1 MMSTVLFQTGSV
13 VPHLPAAVAAGL
25 AQGAE
30 VLLDA
35 YHAFGAMPQPLST
48 FGDPSVFVVSGGYK
62 YAQWGEGVCWMRVPT
77 HCQLRPVYTGWF
89 SDFSNLDQ
97 AQDGVS
103 YGSTPSSR
111 FAGSTYDPAS
121 HYRAA
126 AVIDFFRAQGMSMT
140 ALRSLSSSQ
149 TQRIIDGLSDW
160 DILTPRAPGDRGGF
174 VSVRT
179 RDAGAIVRALRAL
192 NIFTD
197 SRADILRIGPAPYTT
212 DDEIDSILMR
222 LAELRNAAR

>member
-1 MMSTVLFQTGSV
+1 
-13 VPHLPAAVAAGL
+13 
-25 AQGAE
+25 
-30 VLLDA
+30 
-35 YHAFGAMPQPLST
+35 
-48 FGDPSVFVVSGGYK
+48 
-62 YAQWGEGVCWMRVPT
+62 
-77 HCQLRPVYTGWF
+77 
-89 SDFSNLDQ
+89 
-97 AQDGVS
+97 
-103 YGSTPSSR
+103 
-111 FAGSTYDPAS
+111 
-121 HYRAA
+121 
-126 AVIDFFRAQGMSMT
+126 MT